1 MTDVKMPAQRCTRF
15 DRILDYIDRHLG
27 EPLPLAQLA
36 SLADLS
42 VWRFSTL
49 FRQRM
54 GLSPR
59 PYIARRRVLR
69 AQALLR
75 QGMAPARVASETGF
89 YDQSH
94 LSRHFKN
101 VCGMTPGQYAA
112 LVVPPAAT

>member
-1 MTDVKMPAQRCTRF
+1 MNRGETPVHRCTRF

-27 EPLPLAQLA
+27 EPLTLAQLA

-42 VWRFSTL
+42 VWRFSTV

-59 PYIARRRVLR
+59 PYIARRRVHR

-75 QGMAPARVASETGF
+75 QGMPPARVASETGF

-101 VCGMTPGQYAA
+101 LCGMTPGQYQARAGRAA
-112 LVVPPAAT
+112 AA